1 MNDMML
7 QATLLTRA
15 SRLSEATALIQRM
28 LRGECDLG
36 MTIDPTGDIAPTRS
50 KSSIVDAK
58 ADNIEETDYPHLS
71 AAAFAHSRN
80 FHALPDWQHRFKRH
94 SRLGLQGWSQR
105 ARASTLDIVPEGG
118 KFVEAAYTNA
128 AGSRAY
134 KVYIP
139 RPKGGKFVEAA
150 YTNAAGN
157 RRAFRSGL
165 WGRR

>member
-71 AAAFAHSRN
+71 AATFAQSRS
-80 FHALPDWQHRFKRH
+80 FRALPRLAI
-94 SRLGLQGWSQR
+94 SRQAPFR
-105 ARASTLDIVPEGG
+105 ARTTGMVAACT
-118 KFVEAAYTNA
+118 FVH
-128 AGSRAY
+128 AGHCARGR
-134 KVYIP
+134 KVH
-139 RPKGGKFVEAA
+139 
-150 YTNAAGN
+150 
-157 RRAFRSGL
+157 
-165 WGRR
+165 